1 MIQNSLNGL
10 RFLLLQSINVSTD
23 KRKDNK
29 MKVKELIEILKNV
42 DKNFEVKI
50 TDMEGNVDED
60 IQVVD
65 HDFETVYLVA
75 EYL

>member
-1 MIQNSLNGL
+1 M
-10 RFLLLQSINVSTD
+10 TMP

-42 DKNFEVKI
+42 DENFEVKI

-65 HDFETVYLVA
+65 HDVETVYLVA

>member
-1 MIQNSLNGL
+1 
-10 RFLLLQSINVSTD
+10 
-23 KRKDNK
+23 
-29 MKVKELIEILKNV
+29 MKVKELIEKLKNV
-42 DKNFEVKI
+42 DENFQVKI
-50 TDMEGNVDED
+50 TDMDRNVDED

>member
-1 MIQNSLNGL
+1 
-10 RFLLLQSINVSTD
+10 
-23 KRKDNK
+23 
-29 MKVKELIEILKNV
+29 MKVKELIEKLKNV
-42 DKNFEVKI
+42 DENFEVKI
-50 TDMEGNVDED
+50 TYMDGIVDVD

>member
-1 MIQNSLNGL
+1 
-10 RFLLLQSINVSTD
+10 
-23 KRKDNK
+23 
-29 MKVKELIEILKNV
+29 MKVKELIEKLKNV
-42 DKNFEVKI
+42 DENFEVKI
-50 TDMEGNVDED
+50 TDMESNVDEE